1 MQKFNLLSGVSSA
14 PGRVRTF
21 REHPEYNTTP
31 HSCALFC
38 YNNDPVELVKF
49 VTIALKGGAGVKII
63 FPASTNFDLGEIEP
77 AEIRYTIDP
86 THPDAAKI
94 DADNNF
100 KVEYDD
106 SDYASQVFDVTP
118 LDTISGINGI
128 LSAIDEIY
136 FYAGS
141 RILVD
146 LSNLRPAA
154 TINKWGMQSSGPSSF
169 WDIFKSFHEF
179 CQNPSIGSLLICLG
193 HVNHTMRRGGYKKG
207 IVTSA
212 MEYDC
217 PLVSEYLDVDITGLL
232 GSHKLGLIIDPEVML
247 PRELVFKIVDKRN
260 EQSLFLEKVTPT
272 RNTWYNVCVAG
283 DTWIQ
288 TSLGAKQ
295 VSELVGV
302 QFDAAVNGQNYP
314 STPQGFWSNGVK
326 PIIKL
331 ITKEGYSLDATSNH
345 KIIKATRKGYYSS
358 YQFEWVEIGSL
369 KTGDKIQLNNN
380 SNRPYWEGMG
390 THGKGWLLG
399 QLLGNGSMVN
409 MDNKN
414 YARLSFFGDCRDE
427 LFNKAVDL
435 IKSELGLAISSTN
448 GRVYSIG
455 TGEKSRHRTDD
466 GRDYHVR
473 SVTSKLVGDLANNY
487 GMTKESK
494 IATTEIEHASSDFY
508 CGFLQGFFDA
518 DSYVSVGKFNGSGKS
533 IQLSQSDASTIAVV
547 QRMLARLGI
556 KSTIYNTTKYQ
567 QPDIILRGCS
577 VPSIRKESFR
587 LDITGG
593 NIEKYQSLIGFS
605 KPDKIE
611 SLAKLIG
618 SRKRAASTEQYLT
631 TVLSVTPNGEA
642 EVYDCTIDD
651 VHCFDANG
659 IIAHNCVG
667 LEIGHRGTCLI
678 WRVNLGLCRTAQEI
692 VQGFIEATHELVKL
706 HLTWRDSKSNP
717 GIYANLEDDCQV
729 GLDVMGLANYL
740 SIQGI
745 TYLEF
750 VEGLELYPKNYD
762 WHRESKVY
770 NLLDAIAKGYESAI
784 ETADKMMLDRGY
796 PPLERMFTVEPA
808 QSHSYET
815 LDSAGYTTCRGIFAP
830 FGRLTNRTSDSEI
843 NRVYNHGKVETAS
856 EIGADLQI
864 RLCNGWQVLM
874 NSTGRAHAISQDTYA
889 PMTVAS
895 FMDWVD
901 SPSRTLYYAE
911 HNNYNQRRHL
921 AKSIAVCTID
931 DENGCSSCAE

>member
-63 FPASTNFDLGEIEP
+63 FPAHTSFDLGEIEP

-141 RILVD
+141 PILVD

-193 HVNHTMRRGGYKKG
+193 YVNHTMRRGGYKKG

-272 RNTWYNVCVAG
+272 RKTWYNVCMG
-283 DTWIQ
+283 
-288 TSLGAKQ
+288 
-295 VSELVGV
+295 
-302 QFDAAVNGQNYP
+302 
-314 STPQGFWSNGVK
+314 
-326 PIIKL
+326 
-331 ITKEGYSLDATSNH
+331 
-345 KIIKATRKGYYSS
+345 
-358 YQFEWVEIGSL
+358 
-369 KTGDKIQLNNN
+369 LN
-380 SNRPYWEGMG
+380 
-390 THGKGWLLG
+390 L
-399 QLLGNGSMVN
+399 
-409 MDNKN
+409 
-414 YARLSFFGDCRDE
+414 
-427 LFNKAVDL
+427 
-435 IKSELGLAISSTN
+435 
-448 GRVYSIG
+448 
-455 TGEKSRHRTDD
+455 
-466 GRDYHVR
+466 
-473 SVTSKLVGDLANNY
+473 
-487 GMTKESK
+487 
-494 IATTEIEHASSDFY
+494 
-508 CGFLQGFFDA
+508 
-518 DSYVSVGKFNGSGKS
+518 
-533 IQLSQSDASTIAVV
+533 
-547 QRMLARLGI
+547 
-556 KSTIYNTTKYQ
+556 
-567 QPDIILRGCS
+567 
-577 VPSIRKESFR
+577 
-587 LDITGG
+587 
-593 NIEKYQSLIGFS
+593 
-605 KPDKIE
+605 
-611 SLAKLIG
+611 
-618 SRKRAASTEQYLT
+618 
-631 TVLSVTPNGEA
+631 
-642 EVYDCTIDD
+642 
-651 VHCFDANG
+651 
-659 IIAHNCVG
+659 
-667 LEIGHRGTCLI
+667 GHRGTCLI

-770 NLLDAIAKGYESAI
+770 KLLDAIAKGYESAI

-889 PMTVAS
+889 PMTVGTY
-895 FMDWVD
+895 MDWVD